1 MLTLIA
7 SLPLLGALVISI
19 MKKENATAIKVA
31 ALVTSLLPALATI
44 AMTLGFDKSAT
55 GFQYVERYA

>member
-55 GFQYVERYA
+55 G